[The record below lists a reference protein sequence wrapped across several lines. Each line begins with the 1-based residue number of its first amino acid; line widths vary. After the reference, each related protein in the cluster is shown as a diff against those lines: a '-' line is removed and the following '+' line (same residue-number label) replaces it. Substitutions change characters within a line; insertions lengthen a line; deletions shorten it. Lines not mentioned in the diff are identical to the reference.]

1 MTGPRVEVLG
11 AWLDAI
17 LASASEYDA
26 DDIANVIATRPRPS
40 YEELS
45 GSSMERCQRYGLPR
59 R

>member
-1 MTGPRVEVLG
+1 MVLG

-26 DDIANVIATRPRPS
+26 DDIANVIATRPLPS

-45 GSSMERCQRYGLPR
+45 GSSMEHC
-59 R
+59 